1 MAGNG
6 IIRVLWYL
14 HVEGGD
20 HMEYITMF
28 VVSVAAGVVVHII
41 CKWLDSE

>member
-14 HVEGGD
+14 HEGGGACMD
-20 HMEYITMF
+20 WIYTF
-28 VVSVAAGVVVHII
+28 FLSVLAGVVVHII
-41 CKWLDSE
+41 CKWLYGE